1 MRDVIHPINVWQEEG
16 AAVAVATVIA
26 TWGSA
31 PRRIGAKMAFTASGQ
46 IAGSVSGGCVEGAV
60 FDAGLEVLN
69 TGLPQQIHFGVT
81 DDIAWNV
88 GLACGGS
95 IEVFVERADHA
106 LYQIIQ
112 DLIDNDEEF
121 SIMTVIDG
129 PTPWLG
135 SKIVTQRGGRI
146 FGQTDPTVERTLAVE
161 ARSNIAGGSVQRRV
175 LEIGDEAST
184 AVELFVE
191 KFQAAPTMVIVGGVH
206 IAIALAAMAKS
217 LGFQTIVVDPRK
229 AFGNR
234 ERFSQVD
241 QLIQAWPNEA
251 FKEIEL
257 SSSTAFVVLTHD
269 PKIDDPALINALST
283 PAFYVG
289 ALGSR
294 KTHEVRRKR
303 LVDVGVPEAKVNQIR
318 APIGLDIGAQ
328 SPEEIAVSIMAEIVA
343 AIRVR

>member
-1 MRDVIHPINVWQEEG
+1 MREVIHPINEWQEEG
-16 AAVAVATVIA
+16 ADVAVATVIA

-31 PRRIGAKMAFTASGQ
+31 PRGVGAKMALTASGQ

-60 FDAGLEVLN
+60 FDAGLEVLK
-69 TGLPQQIHFGVT
+69 TGLPQHLHFGVA
-81 DDIAWNV
+81 DDVAWNV

-95 IEVFVERADHA
+95 IDVFVERADHA
-106 LYQIIQ
+106 LYKFIQ
-112 DLIDNDEEF
+112 DLIDNDREF
-121 SIMTVIDG
+121 SIVTVIDS

-146 FGQTDPTVERTLAVE
+146 FGQIDPAIEGTLTAV
-161 ARSNIAGGSVQRRV
+161 ARSDLVRGSVQRRV
-175 LEIGDEAST
+175 LDIGDESST
-184 AVELFVE
+184 AVEVFVE

-217 LGFQTIVVDPRK
+217 LGFQTVVVDPRK

-241 QLIQAWPNEA
+241 ELIQAWPNEA
-251 FKEIEL
+251 FREIEL
-257 SSSTAFVVLTHD
+257 SSSTAVAVLTHD
-269 PKIDDPALINALST
+269 PKIDDPALINALSS

-294 KTHEVRRKR
+294 KTHQVRRKR
-303 LVDVGVPEAKVNQIR
+303 LVDAGVPEAKVNQIR

-343 AIRVR
+343 AKKVL